1 MIKYN
6 KIWIS
11 WLDKFVDLLLCI
23 AIFVSY
29 CYVFCL
35 DCILLFCI
43 LSLFYLYFFAFD
55 HSWLFVKIAFLLT
68 FSFSSFM
75 VNIRL
80 FVREKITRI
89 VIFLKNFFR
98 FSDFFKKKSQFD
110 EKSTKIVMFLQ
121 TSHFF
126 VMIPHFFFIWSTL

>member
-75 VNIRL
+75 VNKPL
-80 FVREKITRI
+80 FVREKITKI
-89 VIFLKNFFR
+89 VILLKNFFR
-98 FSDFFKKKSQFD
+98 FSDFFTKKSQFD
-110 EKSTKIVMFLQ
+110 EKSTKIVTFLQ

-126 VMIPHFFFIWSTL
+126 VIIPHFFFIWSTL

>member
-1 MIKYN
+1 MN
-6 KIWIS
+6 FLVGWICRFT
-11 WLDKFVDLLLCI
+11 FVYCHICSLLLCI
-23 AIFVSY
+23 LSRLHSVVLHFVT
-29 CYVFCL
+29 F
-35 DCILLFCI
+35 
-43 LSLFYLYFFAFD
+43 LSFFFAFD

-80 FVREKITRI
+80 FVREKITKI
-89 VIFLKNFFR
+89 VILWRNFFFVLVI
-98 FSDFFKKKSQFD
+98 FSRKKSQFD

-126 VMIPHFFFIWSTL
+126 VIIPHFFFIWSTL